1 MITRIL
7 PHILRASSRPLCTVE
22 HAIAL
27 LFRDHVRLL
36 MGVLATVPVITV
48 ICMPPAVQSVVRPP
62 FIDAP
67 ANLTVKT
74 VSSNGIS
81 LEWNVVP
88 GITHYQVER
97 SETMSGP
104 FLNIANVSSTTFTD
118 TTVSNL
124 NAYVYRVRAVGSGNV
139 YSQASNMAVGT
150 AITFQS
156 DQLQGQPIR
165 AQYLHDVR
173 TAINAVRTV
182 ANIPAANWTHPTL
195 NGLEI
200 RASDVVELRA
210 RLDEALTTLAIP
222 VIPYIDPI
230 LNTGANGTLIKAIH
244 LEQLQVRS
252 TRSTSVSTGPLYP
265 HSSRALVGE
274 FGPTIP
280 LPLVPVHLSVL
291 PDRRILFW
299 GRDLLRDANENVLT
313 TPNGTARQV
322 IGKSE
327 AYVWN
332 MATDERL
339 RVANLTTNLFCSGH
353 SFLPDGRLF
362 VTGGHNNTDFDGA
375 GDKHTNIFDCNNNSW
390 TLGPEMDQGRWYPYN
405 VTLGTG
411 EPLVISGFYNVTNNP
426 FQSQINLIPQVYVY
440 TPGGDFRDLDS
451 ASPSITTYPYLH
463 LGPYGKVLQA
473 QSGGFFICNATEC
486 FRPLIGTRFLNPSAA
501 SGAQWEDLSAGENFP
516 HAQGSSVLLDE
527 GIVLLVGGFG
537 NGQTPTREAEFI
549 NLSLPQPAWSPVQ
562 SMEFRRAYH
571 TATVLPDGKVLV
583 TGGVSC
589 PGGNNIESY
598 DSNGVACSGGQVM
611 IPELWDP
618 QSGQWTMM
626 APHNEIRAYHSVAAL
641 LPDGRVLVGGGGL
654 PGAVGE
660 TGTDGA
666 SITNANIS
674 KPGAMSFGH
683 NNAEIYSPPYLFDS
697 NGNPAARP
705 IITSAPLKVSDGETF
720 FIGTS
725 GAGSQPK
732 VSLVRLPSVTHGFN
746 QDQRQIFLDNPVLT
760 SEGLF
765 VTAPASPN
773 KCPPGYYM
781 LFILNDA
788 GVPSRAKMIRI
799 HNASLFANDKPVT
812 TASGSGQTWE
822 QGIEFSSFVDGQITH
837 IRFWKAP
844 GEPSGGHIGH
854 IWNAAIGI
862 ELASAQFLNE
872 TASGWQE
879 AQLQTPLPITAGT
892 RYKVTYNVHSIVAK
906 TFNALDYPVA
916 SWPLV
921 GWGSSFST
929 PAGSFPTTGSTSNL
943 FADVKLK

>member
-7 PHILRASSRPLCTVE
+7 CTIVRAFALPLGFL
-22 HAIAL
+22 AL
-27 LFRDHVRLL
+27 
-36 MGVLATVPVITV
+36 VLAVTV
-48 ICMPPAVQSVVRPP
+48 ICTPPAVQSVVRPP
-62 FIDAP
+62 FINTP
-67 ANLTVKT
+67 ANLIVKT
-74 VSSNGIS
+74 VSSNSIS
-81 LEWNVVP
+81 LEWNLVT
-88 GITHYQVER
+88 GTTHYQVER

-118 TTVSNL
+118 TTMSNL

-156 DQLQGQPIR
+156 DQLPGQPIK
-165 AQYLHDVR
+165 AQHLHDVR
-173 TAINAVRTV
+173 TAINAVRT
-182 ANIPAANWTHPTL
+182 ASNIPAANWTRPTL
-195 NGLEI
+195 FGLNI
-200 RASDVVELRA
+200 KASDVLELRS
-210 RLDEALTTLAIP
+210 RLNEALTALAVP
-222 VIPYIDPI
+222 VVPYTDPI

-252 TRSTSVSTGPLYP
+252 TRSSSASAGPLYP
-265 HSSRALVGE
+265 NSSRALVGE
-274 FGPTIP
+274 FGPTIT

-299 GRDLLRDANENVLT
+299 GRDLLRDENGNVLT
-313 TPNGTARQV
+313 KPNGTARQV

-339 RVANLTTNLFCSGH
+339 RVANSTTNLFCSGH

-375 GDKHTNIFDCNNNSW
+375 GDTHTNIFDSNNNSW
-390 TLGPEMDQGRWYPYN
+390 TPGPEMDHGRWYPYN

-411 EPLVISGFYNVTNNP
+411 EPLVISGFYNETNLP
-426 FQSQINLIPQVYVY
+426 SQTQTNLIPQVYDFA
-440 TPGGDFRDLDS
+440 PGGDFKDLDP
-451 ASPSITTYPYLH
+451 ASPSITSYPYLH
-463 LGPYGKVLQA
+463 LGPYGKILQA

-486 FRPLIGTRFLNPSAA
+486 FRAFVGTRFLNPSAA
-501 SGAQWEDLSAGENFP
+501 SGTQWEDLSAGENFP
-516 HAQGSSVLLDE
+516 HAQGSSVLLD
-527 GIVLLVGGFG
+527 GGMVLLVGGFG

-549 NLSLPQPAWSPVQ
+549 DLSLAQPAWFPAQ
-562 SMEFRRAYH
+562 SMKFRRAYH

-589 PGGNNIESY
+589 PGANNIESY
-598 DSNGVACSGGQVM
+598 NLNGVACSGGQVM

-626 APHNEIRAYHSVAAL
+626 APHNETRAYHSVAAL
-641 LPDGRVLVGGGGL
+641 LPDGRILVGGGGG
-654 PGAVGE
+654 PGAIGE

-666 SITNANIS
+666 PITNANLT

-683 NNAEIYSPPYLFDS
+683 NNVEIYSPPYLFDS
-697 NGNPAARP
+697 NGNPATRP
-705 IITSAPLKVSDGETF
+705 VITSAPLKVSDGETF

-725 GAGSQPK
+725 GAGNQPK
-732 VSLVRLPSVTHGFN
+732 VSLVRLASVTHGFN

-760 SEGLF
+760 SGGLF
-765 VTAPASPN
+765 ATAPSSPN
-773 KCPPGYYM
+773 ECPPGYYM
-781 LFILNDA
+781 LFVLNDA
-788 GVPSRAKMIRI
+788 GVPSVAKMIRV
-799 HNASLFANDKPVT
+799 HNASLFPNDVPVT
-812 TASGSGQTWE
+812 TASGAGQTWE
-822 QGIEFSSFVDGQITH
+822 QGITFSSFVDGQITH

-844 GEPSGGHIGH
+844 GEPSGGHTGH
-854 IWNAAIGI
+854 IWNATTGLH
-862 ELASAQFLNE
+862 LASAQFTNE

-892 RYKVTYNVHSIVAK
+892 KYKVSYNIHSVVAK
-906 TFNALDYPVA
+906 TFNALDRPVA
-916 SWPLV
+916 SWPLM

-929 PAGSFPTTGSTSNL
+929 PAGSFPATGSTSNL
-943 FADVKLK
+943 FVDVKLK